1 MSQRKKKTTNPRNNG
16 QQPSRADSPEG
27 GSLREAI
34 LDDFLALRIPISG
47 ETLDGA
53 LREAEG
59 NGLSHLEFLRRVI
72 SQQARGRR
80 ERAIERRIRQARFGE
95 IKTLEDFNWKFN
107 AGFIDRI
114 QVEAL
119 ATGEFVARRDN
130 LVMLGRSGIGKTHI
144 VKSVGHRLCALG
156 YKVRYA
162 TSAELLRKLTASLAD
177 QTLPQQIRYWS
188 GFDLLILDEFGFD
201 KLERAESPQAANLLY
216 KVIDARHRQSST
228 ALVTNIDFESW
239 GEYLGDPPLAMAFLD
254 RVVDGALL
262 MKIPP
267 DAESYRA
274 RRAQRI
280 ASPSSRQVA
289 ENDSSRVSSGGNSRP
304 STSAKSHSSTA
315 RPTPVKKS
323 DPKKPASTVRAS
335 KASVKKRSS
344 KKST

>member
-1 MSQRKKKTTNPRNNG
+1 MSQRQKTTN
-16 QQPSRADSPEG
+16 RANKGKLSSG
-27 GSLREAI
+27 AGSLREAV
-34 LDDFLALRIPISG
+34 LDDFSALRIPISG
-47 ETLDGA
+47 DALDSA

-59 NGLSHLEFLRRVI
+59 QGLSHLQFLRLVI
-72 SQQARGRR
+72 SEQASGRR

-107 AGFIDRI
+107 APFIDRV

-119 ATGEFVARRDN
+119 ATGEFVGRKDN

-144 VKSVGHRLCALG
+144 VKAVGHRLCALG

-162 TSAELLRKLTASLAD
+162 TSAELLRALTASLAD
-177 QTLPQQIRYWS
+177 QTLPRQIRYWS

-216 KVIDARHRQSST
+216 KVIDARHRQNST

-262 MKIPP
+262 MKIPLE
-267 DAESYRA
+267 AKSHRA
-274 RRAQRI
+274 SRAQRI
-280 ASPSSRQVA
+280 SSPSSGDVA
-289 ENDSSRVSSGGNSRP
+289 DGAPASLTSSRP
-304 STSAKSHSSTA
+304 SP
-315 RPTPVKKS
+315 R
-323 DPKKPASTVRAS
+323 KKPTT
-335 KASVKKRSS
+335 KKSVKKRSPQKRS
-344 KKST
+344 SQKQSPRKRSAKKSSD